1 MKEKLFIVFVLISC
15 LTTFSQNGKP
25 GPSITDVE
33 GNSYKTVF
41 IGTKQWMA
49 ENLKT
54 SKYNDGSTIPN
65 ITDNT
70 QWGNDTIGTW
80 SYYNNDTS
88 YNAKFGKL
96 YNWYSISPTMNGNK
110 NVCPTGWHVPTD
122 SEWTVLTDYL
132 GGASLAGGKMK
143 EMGNTN
149 WNSPNTDATNMSL
162 FTGVP
167 GGNRNILGIY
177 DNIGTIGGWWSSTEL
192 NQDIAFY
199 RQLYYY
205 NDLVGRYEE
214 LKVCGLSVR
223 CIKD

>member
-1 MKEKLFIVFVLISC
+1 
-15 LTTFSQNGKP
+15 
-25 GPSITDVE
+25 
-33 GNSYKTVF
+33 
-41 IGTKQWMA
+41 
-49 ENLKT
+49 
-54 SKYNDGSTIPN
+54 
-65 ITDNT
+65 
-70 QWGNDTIGTW
+70 
-80 SYYNNDTS
+80 
-88 YNAKFGKL
+88 
-96 YNWYSISPTMNGNK
+96 MNGNK